1 MWLSVSELSRLIQM
15 SPRTVQSAIKDRR
28 VDARKKDGK
37 SYEVDLSTLPPDL
50 MSKLPEEWRQQA
62 GALTLV
68 EGRSSLVMSTA
79 SQTALGRR
87 LTGRERQK
95 AEIAAFYSRLDPT
108 MLEGQKAAAVCADLE
123 RQFFCGCRIY
133 F

>member
-50 MSKLPEEWRQQA
+50 MSRLPEEWRQQA

-68 EGRSSLVMSTA
+68 EGRSSLGMSTA
-79 SQTALGRR
+79 APTALGPRPPGRAGQEAGLGAGQRR
-87 LTGRERQK
+87 
-95 AEIAAFYSRLDPT
+95 P
-108 MLEGQKAAAVCADLE
+108 
-123 RQFFCGCRIY
+123 
-133 F
+133 

>member
-28 VDARKKDGK
+28 VDARKKVGK

-50 MSKLPEEWRQQA
+50 MSRLPEEWRQQA

-68 EGRSSLVMSTA
+68 EGRSALVMSTA
-79 SQTALGRR
+79 AQAALGRR

-95 AEIAAFYSRLDPT
+95 TEIAAFYSRLDPT
-108 MLEGQKAAAVCADLE
+108 KLEGQNAA
-123 RQFFCGCRIY
+123 
-133 F
+133 